1 MGKTDVAVNRLLSRR
16 EIFADL
22 MNGTVYAGKQVL
34 KPEMLRQIPNQ
45 AGILYEEAGRRR
57 PLERRGDIRMEAD
70 FGAYSL
76 ILAGEN
82 QTGVHYAM
90 PVRNMLYDAL
100 EYTKQIEA
108 LAYGHKMSGE
118 KLAGDEFLSGI
129 RREDK
134 LVPVVT
140 AVLYFGDRW
149 DGAKS
154 LHEMF
159 RLGPETEALR
169 EYIPDYK
176 IHLISVQELPDEA
189 AFRSPLQQIFSMVK
203 YNKDKKKLYRYVT
216 EHREELRQFDDVE
229 MTAALVLLGEQKRLA
244 QMLAEQ
250 ETEAFDMCRAIDE
263 LIEDGRTEGLAEGQ
277 TAGEERLSK
286 LILALLRDNRQ
297 SAVEQAA
304 KDAAFREQM
313 YKHYG
318 IL

>member
-1 MGKTDVAVNRLLSRR
+1 
-16 EIFADL
+16 
-22 MNGTVYAGKQVL
+22 
-34 KPEMLRQIPNQ
+34 
-45 AGILYEEAGRRR
+45 
-57 PLERRGDIRMEAD
+57 MEAD

-76 ILAGEN
+76 ILAGES

-176 IHLISVQELPDEA
+176 IHLISVQELSDEA

-286 LILALLRDNRQ
+286 LILALLQDNRQ